1 MAAENKPDVIEIT
14 QFDNVSTLLQ
24 HLDAKISELRTQL
37 GDYLRKLENMKVKA
51 ETMLKFES
59 LLGELA
65 KGAGGATTGG
75 KELELGPVKVLINPS
90 PKQELELM
98 IDVVRSLQDRIVTLE
113 KIRKSIEPL
122 SKLSDIELTLE
133 VIFRNSIP
141 SQIIIR
147 M

>member
-1 MAAENKPDVIEIT
+1 MSAENKPDVIEIT
-14 QFDNVSTLLQ
+14 QFDNVSNLLQ
-24 HLDAKISELRTQL
+24 YLDAKISELRTQL

-65 KGAGGATTGG
+65 KGAGGASTSG
-75 KELELGPVKVLINPS
+75 KELELGQVKVLINPS

-113 KIRKSIEPL
+113 KIRKNIEPL
-122 SKLSDIELTLE
+122 SKLSDIDLSLE